1 MIQCLSG
8 RVQSR
13 QLPRGGGHQQQHGLH
28 LEEDWR
34 GDWPAGLII
43 TRSGV
48 VFIII
53 YIFICEC
60 FIPMWVCHVCIFE
73 KFIESNHLF
82 HPASVAVVSCDHQT
96 YFCSLLKQILIEKLN
111 QDTKNK
117 SNPVNKK
124 RKLKP
129 VAQESVKYS

>member
-1 MIQCLSG
+1 MFV
-8 RVQSR
+8 RSR
-13 QLPRGGGHQQQHGLH
+13 AVTTTTTWWRSPATTWSASGGGLTRRLASRTHNHQEWSCFHYYLYLH
-28 LEEDWR
+28 LW
-34 GDWPAGLII
+34 
-43 TRSGV
+43 
-48 VFIII
+48 VFHS
-53 YIFICEC
+53 
-60 FIPMWVCHVCIFE
+60 HVSLPCLHFE